1 MRNAKVDV
9 MQLFRLWN
17 AGLETQ
23 AICDAMGVGR
33 YKLLRLA
40 NKYGLPPRPHNERG
54 VNLPSVDDPTPKEIR
69 ERCLA
74 VQANWTDAEREKRLV
89 GYSRGRVEL
98 TRFSFRQ
105 TDCSYHPL
113 S

>member
-1 MRNAKVDV
+1 MRNARVDV

-23 AICDAMGVGR
+23 EICDALGVGR

-40 NKYGLPPRPHNERG
+40 NKYGLPRRPANEKG
-54 VNLPSVDDPTPKEIR
+54 VNMPRVDDPTPQEIH
-69 ERCLA
+69 ERCMA

-89 GYSRGRVEL
+89 GFSRGRVEL
-98 TRFSFRQ
+98 SRFAYRP

-113 S
+113 N